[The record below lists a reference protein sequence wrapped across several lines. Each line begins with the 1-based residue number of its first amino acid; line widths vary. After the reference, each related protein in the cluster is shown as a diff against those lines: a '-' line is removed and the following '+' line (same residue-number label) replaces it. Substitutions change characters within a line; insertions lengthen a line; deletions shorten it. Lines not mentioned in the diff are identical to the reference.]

1 MSKPQDVSCRCEG
14 ANPKQSPDYWAIASS
29 GKAPPRNDMLIV
41 FDIRHS
47 HKCPIKSS
55 FEKNSLCELLEKLE
69 AGIDCRYNLIKMKRI
84 LVTRPRAQADDFA
97 GKLRLAGFEP
107 IFLPVIEIQPIEDNL
122 ALSEA
127 LNKLDGYEWVVFTS
141 ANAVEVVFDVM
152 GRNKAATLSSDAYAG
167 EQALNKNS
175 RLLRGV
181 YTEQRRSARSD
192 TTPKV
197 AAIGPKTAAAL
208 QAHGVTP
215 DFVPDEYIA
224 DAILRGL
231 GDIQGKWILLPRA
244 EIARKA
250 LPEAIARAGG
260 IVHEI
265 AVYKTLPA
273 RPDPSGLAA
282 LQAGVDWI
290 TFTSPST
297 VRNFI
302 EIVRS
307 QGMDPFHLAGDPR
320 VACLGPITEQ
330 AAREEGFEVAL
341 VAEKFTADG
350 LVEALRNII

>member
-1 MSKPQDVSCRCEG
+1 
-14 ANPKQSPDYWAIASS
+14 
-29 GKAPPRNDMLIV
+29 
-41 FDIRHS
+41 
-47 HKCPIKSS
+47 
-55 FEKNSLCELLEKLE
+55 
-69 AGIDCRYNLIKMKRI
+69 MKRI

-97 GKLRLAGFEP
+97 DKLRLAGFEP
-107 IFLPVIEIQPIEDNL
+107 IFFPVIEIQPIEDNA
-122 ALSEA
+122 ALTEV
-127 LNKLDGYEWVVFTS
+127 LDKLDGYEWVVFTS

-175 RLLRGV
+175 RLLRL
-181 YTEQRRSARSD
+181 ARSD

-208 QAHGVTP
+208 QARSVTP
-215 DFVPDEYIA
+215 DFVPDQYIA

-302 EIVRS
+302 EIVRG
-307 QGMDPFHLAGDPR
+307 QGMDPFYLAGDPR
-320 VACLGPITEQ
+320 IACLGPITEQ
-330 AAREEGFEVAL
+330 AAREKGFEVAL
-341 VAEKFTADG
+341 IAEKFTADG
-350 LVEALRNII
+350 LVEGLRNII